1 MKITVHLIIIRGN
14 SGSGKSTIA
23 KRIQQHLGEGV
34 MLIGQDE
41 VRRQMLNVHD
51 RPGNL
56 AIQLIKEIVDYG
68 INHCDY
74 VILEGIL
81 NRHKYGT
88 MLNEFFK
95 KSNANVHVYYFDLPF
110 QETVRRHY
118 TKQQTDFDDTAMSK
132 WFVPKDTLNVQGEK
146 YITESGL
153 KNSSAKIVP
162 KNSIVIALA
171 GQGTTRGKVAR
182 TRIDLTTNQSLAYL
196 TFDAT
201 QINPDYVFYFLET
214 QYENLRQIS
223 SGSGTRGGLNL
234 KLISNYEIPIPPLA
248 EQQRIVTI
256 LDKFD
261 ALTTSLT
268 EGLPREI
275 ALRQQQYE
283 YYRELLLSFPKAEV
297 ADND

>member
-1 MKITVHLIIIRGN
+1 MTVHLIIIRGN

-95 KSNANVHVYYFDLPF
+95 KSNANVHVYYFDLSF

-118 TKQQTDFDDTAMSK
+118 TKQQTDFDETAMSK
-132 WFVPKDTLNVQGEK
+132 WFVPADMLNVQGEK
-146 YITESGL
+146 YITESMTEDY
-153 KNSSAKIVP
+153 I
-162 KNSIVIALA
+162 
-171 GQGTTRGKVAR
+171 
-182 TRIDLTTNQSLAYL
+182 
-196 TFDAT
+196 
-201 QINPDYVFYFLET
+201 INMIFKDIGVL
-214 QYENLRQIS
+214 
-223 SGSGTRGGLNL
+223 
-234 KLISNYEIPIPPLA
+234 
-248 EQQRIVTI
+248 
-256 LDKFD
+256 
-261 ALTTSLT
+261 
-268 EGLPREI
+268 
-275 ALRQQQYE
+275 
-283 YYRELLLSFPKAEV
+283 
-297 ADND
+297 